1 MNKLELI
8 SALKTKADIS
18 KSEAAKVVQIF
29 FDSMADAMA
38 DENASKFAVCAA
50 SLSKSTKAIREETP
64 KPAKR
69 SPLNPRS
76 FLFSRPEKSSRNG

>member
-29 FDSMADAMA
+29 LTAWPTPWPMESVL
-38 DENASKFAVCAA
+38 KFVDCAA
-50 SLSKSTKAIREETP
+50 SS
-64 KPAKR
+64 
-69 SPLNPRS
+69 
-76 FLFSRPEKSSRNG
+76 